1 MGRCSESDDLLE
13 KAFRC
18 VSRGP
23 LTPPNG
29 DVEAG
34 RPLFKT
40 VDVPGRLSLWLFHG
54 QWKQKPERPAGSSGD
69 AEGPAD
75 KGGEEETPHQAQDTP
90 PHPVRVLQPP
100 WQWG

>member
-40 VDVPGRLSLWLFHG
+40 VDVPGRLSLGLFHG
-54 QWKQKPERPAGSSGD
+54 QWKQKPERPADSSGD
-69 AEGPAD
+69 GRGSCQQGR
-75 KGGEEETPHQAQDTP
+75 GGGTPHQAQDTP